1 MIDIREITVGES
13 YGCKFRVKNVPL
25 DEFGRLG
32 GMMSLADLP
41 IAKYGDY
48 EGFGFLKQRD
58 TEQELVVV
66 VDEKTDKEFVCAYD
80 DIWDVDEVK
89 LVEDEAE

>member
-1 MIDIREITVGES
+1 MIDIKEITVGKS
-13 YGCKFRVKNVPL
+13 YGCKFRVKNIPL
-25 DEFGRLG
+25 DSFGRPG
-32 GMMSLADLP
+32 GLLSLADLP

-66 VDEKTDKEFVCAYD
+66 VDEKTDREFVCEYA
-80 DIWDVDEVK
+80 DIWDVDEVE
-89 LVEDEAE
+89 LVED

>member
-1 MIDIREITVGES
+1 MIDIREITVGRA
-13 YGCKFRVKNVPL
+13 YGCMFRAKNIPL
-25 DEFGRLG
+25 DEFGRPG
-32 GMMSLADLP
+32 GMLSMADLP

-66 VDEKTDKEFVCAYD
+66 IDEKTDREFVCAYD
-80 DIWDVDEVK
+80 DIWDVDEVE
-89 LVEDEAE
+89 LIEDSE

>member
-32 GMMSLADLP
+32 GLLSLTDLP

>member
-1 MIDIREITVGES
+1 MIDIKEITVGKS

-32 GMMSLADLP
+32 GLLSLADLP

-66 VDEKTDKEFVCAYD
+66 VDEKSDKEFVCEYA
-80 DIWDVDEVK
+80 DIWDVDEVE
-89 LVEDEAE
+89 LVEDDG

>member
-66 VDEKTDKEFVCAYD
+66 VDEKTDREFVCAYD

>member
-1 MIDIREITVGES
+1 MIDIKEITVGKS

-25 DEFGRLG
+25 HEFGRLG
-32 GMMSLADLP
+32 GLLSLADLP

-66 VDEKTDKEFVCAYD
+66 VDEKSDKEFVCEYA
-80 DIWDVDEVK
+80 DIWDVDEVE
-89 LVEDEAE
+89 LVEDDG

>member
-1 MIDIREITVGES
+1 MIDIKEITVGKS

-32 GMMSLADLP
+32 GLLSLADLP
-41 IAKYGDY
+41 IAKYGVY

-66 VDEKTDKEFVCAYD
+66 VDEKSDKEFVCEYA
-80 DIWDVDEVK
+80 DIWDVDEVE
-89 LVEDEAE
+89 LVEDDG